1 MNEPLWIDCDMGFD
15 DLAAILMVRASDREV
30 AGLSLV
36 AGNAGLPQVVSNAMA
51 CRTLFGWD
59 FPIHAGAAEA
69 LNGSRTDAAYV
80 LGATGM
86 PTAGRKLPAC
96 ADAPDGYYAV
106 DALAVW
112 LDTGGRQV
120 LALGPLTNIALLLN
134 ARPDL
139 AAQMEVTWM
148 GGSATTGNH
157 TATAEFNA
165 FADPEA
171 VAAVIASGVPIRMVG
186 LDCCRQVTITAADGR
201 ALRAMPGER
210 AALLADLLT
219 GYACIRDAAGE
230 APMPLFD
237 PVAAAA
243 VIEPKTVTFAPA
255 RLDCELYGALTRGMT
270 VVEWRQNRAAPN
282 ALIATKARVA
292 RTRKLFLDG
301 LAAAAA
307 PDAAP
312 DAGTA
317 TGEDQ

>member
-1 MNEPLWIDCDMGFD
+1 MEAIWIDTDMGFD
-15 DLAAILMVRASDREV
+15 DLAAILMVRAAGRPV

-36 AGNAGLPQVVSNAMA
+36 AGNAALPQVIANAMA
-51 CRTLFGWD
+51 CRPLFGWD
-59 FPIHAGAAEA
+59 FPIHAGAGAA
-69 LNGSRTDAAYV
+69 LNGSRIDAGYV

-86 PTAGRKLPAC
+86 PTAGRSLPPC

-112 LDTGGRQV
+112 LDNGGRQV
-120 LALGPLTNIALLLN
+120 LALGPLTNIALLLA

-139 AAQMEVTWM
+139 AARMELTWM

-157 TATAEFNA
+157 TAAAEFNA

-171 VAAVIASGVPIRMVG
+171 VAQVIAAGARVRMVG
-186 LDCCRQVTITAADGR
+186 LDCCRQVTVTADDAARLR
-201 ALRAMPGER
+201 ALPGQR

-219 GYACIRDAAGE
+219 GYACIRDPAGT

-243 VIEPKTVTFAPA
+243 VINPKLLTFAPA

-270 VVEWRQNRAAPN
+270 VIEWREARAAPN
-282 ALIATKARVA
+282 ALIATRARPA
-292 RTRKLFLDG
+292 RIRRLFLDG
-301 LAAAAA
+301 LAAAA
-307 PDAAP
+307 
-312 DAGTA
+312 
-317 TGEDQ
+317 TGDTP